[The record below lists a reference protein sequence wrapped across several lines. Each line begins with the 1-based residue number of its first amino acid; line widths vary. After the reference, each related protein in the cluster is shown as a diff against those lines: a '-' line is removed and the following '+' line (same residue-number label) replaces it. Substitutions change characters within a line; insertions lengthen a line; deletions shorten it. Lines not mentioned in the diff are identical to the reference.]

1 MAGHDKQGDTIFSE
15 DYVKG
20 FRDSRNHIRT
30 GAVYCV
36 QSAIMAFHH
45 DPADNDFQRGYL
57 AGLISYDKQGDTKRR
72 QTG

>member
-1 MAGHDKQGDTIFSE
+1 MNDTIVSKE
-15 DYVKG
+15 YLSG
-20 FRDSRNHIRT
+20 FRASRQDIST
-30 GAVYCV
+30 GDIFCI
-36 QSAIMAFHH
+36 QSAIVSFHF

>member
-1 MAGHDKQGDTIFSE
+1 MTKPDAIFSE

-20 FRDSRNHIRT
+20 FRDSQNHIRT

-36 QSAIMAFHH
+36 QSAIMAFHF

-57 AGLISYDKQGDTKRR
+57 AGLISFDKKATPK
-72 QTG
+72 T